1 MLKKQFPKIVY
12 LVILSMIVAFL
23 LFSHNGLVKY
33 IQLNN
38 ELDNLKTKIE
48 EANSEIKKLDLQIDS
63 LKNSTIKIEKVAREK
78 YRMKYE
84 YEIPIKIKTK

>member
-48 EANSEIKKLDLQIDS
+48 ESNSEIKKLDLQIDS

>member
-12 LVILSMIVAFL
+12 LVILSMIVTFL

-33 IQLNN
+33 IQLNS

-48 EANSEIKKLDLQIDS
+48 EVNSEIKKLDLQIDS